1 VDFKGQSEPELEQ
14 GEINL
19 SKNFIDWKF
28 VEPILA

>member
-1 VDFKGQSEPELEQ
+1 MVNLEPELEQ